1 MALILT
7 GDDVEAALPMA
18 ECIASQER
26 AFREHALGT
35 ARVPPRIVLGV
46 PEHDGVYVA
55 MPASLLQA
63 AVDTGESSGAL
74 AVKVLTF
81 YKDNPDR
88 TGRPS
93 ISATVLLH
101 DPRDGALLAIMEG
114 AALTRLR
121 TAGGSGVAT
130 RYLARADASV
140 VGVLGSGGEAETH
153 LLAMAEVRP
162 VREARVYS
170 RNPARR
176 AAFATRMA
184 ARLGFPVVPTSD
196 ARGAVEG
203 ADIIVTV
210 TTAGEPIVDSAW
222 IADGAH
228 INCIGSGSPE
238 RRELDDATVSR
249 AKVVVDT
256 RESALAEAGDLL
268 IPMSKGLI
276 TADWIHAELG
286 EVVTGRRPGRTS
298 DREVT
303 LFKSVGVALQD
314 VAAAAAAYRQARAMG
329 LGRTLDL

>member
-35 ARVPPRIVLGV
+35 ARVPARIVLRV

-55 MPASLLQA
+55 MPASLQQA
-63 AVDTGESSGAL
+63 KAGTGEGSGAL

-88 TGRPS
+88 GRPS
-93 ISATVLLH
+93 IAATVLLH

-140 VGVLGSGGEAETH
+140 VGVLGAGAEAETH

-170 RNPARR
+170 RTPARR
-176 AAFATRMA
+176 AAFASRMA
-184 ARLGFPVVPTSD
+184 TRLGFPVLPTSS
-196 ARGAVEG
+196 AREAVDG
-203 ADIIVTV
+203 ADIVVTV

-228 INCIGSGSPE
+228 INCIGSGSPD
-238 RRELDDATVSR
+238 RRELDDATVAR

-286 EVVTGRRPGRTS
+286 EIVTGRRPGRTS